1 MTVWLAS
8 SMPGSTLAQSTPSW
22 AEPGTYPALILGAIA
37 CVLLCLIVSFLQR
50 SKLRAES
57 LAERLHGSEQR
68 FRTLAA
74 SSPVGIFQLDFEGR
88 CVYAN
93 ARFREILGL
102 DDGDVL
108 DHAWRDAVHPDDR
121 DDTEAVWVGV
131 AGGMHAPPVH
141 FRTGE
146 GSGQRWAESRAATL
160 RNDQGDIVG
169 CVGTV
174 EDVTERRR
182 IEAQLTHQALH
193 DALTGLPNRTL
204 FLDRVDMALA
214 RTRRANGA
222 AAVLFID
229 VDRFKLI
236 NDSLGHDSGNQLLTT
251 IAGRLAQ
258 ALRESDSVGRLGG
271 DEFAVLC
278 EVNRATDAMAIAE
291 QIATAV
297 EAPVELD
304 SGEVVV
310 SASIGIA
317 LSEGSTTASDLL
329 ENADAAMYR
338 AKERG
343 KARIEIY
350 DESMRIRTLRRL
362 QVESALR
369 AAIEQEQLVVH
380 FQAEVRLADG
390 EITGAEALVRWRDPA
405 RGLVMPD
412 EFIPVAE
419 ETGLIVPLGA
429 WVLREACREAARLR
443 TDHRPLKMGVNLSAR
458 QLAHPGLVRLVAETL
473 DETGVEPGA
482 LCLEIT
488 ESVLM
493 QDADRAVVLLEE
505 LKALGVSLSLD
516 DFGTGYSSLSY
527 LRRFP
532 VDTVKVDRSFVDGLV
547 DRPGD
552 ASIVAAVRDVTRSLG
567 LGVVAEGIETPE
579 QLERLQEL
587 EYEKGQGYL
596 FARPGP
602 PDELHQLL
610 RSGTPWLQA
619 SRNATAA

>member
-1 MTVWLAS
+1 MVSQAAS
-8 SMPGSTLAQSTPSW
+8 VAGSTLAQSSPSW
-22 AEPGTYPALILGAIA
+22 TDPGTYAALIVGAIA

-50 SKLRAES
+50 SRLRAES
-57 LAERLHGSEQR
+57 LVEQLHGSEQR

-74 SSPVGIFQLDFEGR
+74 SSPVGIFQLDFEGH
-88 CVYAN
+88 CVYGN
-93 ARFREILGL
+93 ARLRQILGL
-102 DDGDVL
+102 DDDDDLEASWRQVI
-108 DHAWRDAVHPDDR
+108 HAEDR
-121 DDTEAVWVGV
+121 DDTEAAWVG
-131 AGGMHAPPVH
+131 AARGMNAPPVH
-141 FRTGE
+141 FRIVE
-146 GSGQRWAESRAATL
+146 GSGQRWAESQAATL

-174 EDVTERRR
+174 EDITERRR

-204 FLDRVDMALA
+204 FLDRVGMALA
-214 RTRRANGA
+214 RTRRAEGT

-229 VDRFKLI
+229 LDRFKLI
-236 NDSLGHDSGNQLLTT
+236 NDSLGHDAGDRVLTT
-251 IAGRLAQ
+251 IAERLAHS
-258 ALRESDSVGRLGG
+258 LRDSDSVGRLGG

-278 EVNRATDAMAIAE
+278 EVNQARDAMTIAE

-304 SGEVVV
+304 SGQVVV

-317 LSEGSTTASDLL
+317 INSGSATATDML

-369 AAIEQEQLVVH
+369 AAIEREQLAIYL
-380 FQAEVRLADG
+380 QPEVELATG
-390 EITGAEALVRWRDPA
+390 EITGAEALVRWNDPA
-405 RGLVMPD
+405 RGLVMPG

-429 WVLREACREAARLR
+429 WVLREACLEAARLR
-443 TDHRPLKMGVNLSAR
+443 AGGTPLTVAVNLSAR
-458 QLAHPGLVRLVAETL
+458 QLSHPGLVGLVADTL
-473 DETGVEPGA
+473 DEAGIEPGA

-505 LKALGVSLSLD
+505 LKTLGVSLSLD

-547 DRPGD
+547 DRPSD

-579 QLERLQEL
+579 QLKRLQEL
-587 EYEKGQGYL
+587 EYERGQGYL

-602 PDELHQLL
+602 PEELHELL
-610 RSGTPWLQA
+610 RTGGHWLQA
-619 SRNATAA
+619 DRHATVS